1 MWEAATMVSAA
12 RIAVKVVVLVI
23 AIILFLL
30 LLIGSMGLI

>member
-12 RIAVKVVVLVI
+12 RLAVKVVIFVI

-30 LLIGSMGLI
+30 LLFVNMGLM